1 MKQKVK
7 IPLFVIA
14 VVLCISLFTTSI
26 LSFVYAN
33 NQYQVTSAL
42 AEELITEYPNSE
54 QKIIEIVKNNHLG
67 NIEND
72 TLASYGFS
80 TADFLQSY
88 TVVSII
94 LVTACIVIFV
104 MLIAGIIYCINKKN
118 KNRIRELT
126 AYLEQINAGKDV
138 EIFSQK
144 EDMFSPLQDEICK
157 TVTEMKI
164 AKDKA
169 INERI
174 EFADSLANIAH
185 QIKTPITN
193 ISLITQVDNS
203 ENSSAINKHIKR
215 ISRLVESLLLMSK
228 IDAGVLELK
237 KNEVDVYTLLELSVE
252 ELEQNINQKN
262 IQIELPH
269 HNDVSFLGDMDWSI
283 EAFINIIKNCTE
295 HTPENGRISFDY
307 AVNPLYTEIIIS
319 DNGEGF
325 NKEDL
330 KNIFKRFYQGRNSKG
345 GLGIGLSIAKSII
358 EMQNGFITAENAKN
372 GGAQFNIRFYRH

>member
-1 MKQKVK
+1 MKQKIK
-7 IPLFVIA
+7 TPLFIIA
-14 VVLCISLFTTSI
+14 IVLCISLLTTSI

-54 QKIIEIVKNNHLG
+54 QKIVEIIKSNRFG
-67 NIEND
+67 NIKND
-72 TLASYGFS
+72 TLTSYGFNVS
-80 TADFLQSY
+80 DFLQPY
-88 TVVSII
+88 TAISVISVI
-94 LVTACIVIFV
+94 ACIIIFV

-138 EIFSQK
+138 EIISQK
-144 EDMFSPLQDEICK
+144 EDIFSILQDEICK

-164 AKDKA
+164 AKDTA

-174 EFADSLANIAH
+174 EFADSLANISH

-193 ISLITQVDNS
+193 ISLITQVDSS

-215 ISRLVESLLLMSK
+215 MSRLVESLLLMSK

-252 ELEQNINQKN
+252 ELEQNINLKN
-262 IQIELPH
+262 IQIELPNH
-269 HNDVSFLGDMDWSI
+269 SDVSFLGDMDWSM

-295 HTPENGRISFDY
+295 HTPENGKISFDY
-307 AVNPLYTEIIIS
+307 SVNPLYTEIIIS

-325 NKEDL
+325 DREDL
-330 KNIFKRFYQGRNSKG
+330 KNVFKRFYQGRNSKS

-372 GGAQFNIRFYRH
+372 GGARFNIRFYRH

>member
-7 IPLFVIA
+7 IPLFIITI
-14 VVLCISLFTTSI
+14 VLCISLLTTSI

-54 QKIIEIVKNNHLG
+54 QKIIEIIKSNHLG

-72 TLASYGFS
+72 ALTSYGFS
-80 TADFLQSY
+80 TADFLQPY
-88 TVVSII
+88 TVISIVSVI
-94 LVTACIVIFV
+94 ACIIIFV

-118 KNRIRELT
+118 KNRICELT

-138 EIFSQK
+138 EIISQK
-144 EDMFSPLQDEICK
+144 EDMFSLLQDEICK

-169 INERI
+169 VNERI

-193 ISLITQVDNS
+193 ISLITQVDSS

-215 ISRLVESLLLMSK
+215 MSRLVESLLLMSK
-228 IDAGVLELK
+228 IDAGVLKLK

-252 ELEQNINQKN
+252 ESEQNINLKN
-262 IQIELPH
+262 IQIELPNH
-269 HNDVSFLGDMDWSI
+269 SDVSFLGDMDWSM

-295 HTPENGRISFDY
+295 HTPENGKISFDY
-307 AVNPLYTEIIIS
+307 SVNPLYTEIIIS
-319 DNGEGF
+319 DNGSGF
-325 NKEDL
+325 DKEDL
-330 KNIFKRFYQGRNSKG
+330 KNVFKRFYQGKNSKG

-358 EMQNGFITAENAKN
+358 EMQNGFITAENAEN
-372 GGAQFNIRFYRH
+372 GGARFNIRFYRH

>member
-1 MKQKVK
+1 MKQKIK
-7 IPLFVIA
+7 TPLFIIV

-42 AEELITEYPNSE
+42 AEELISEYPNSE

-72 TLASYGFS
+72 TLTSYGFS
-80 TADFLQSY
+80 VSDFLQPY
-88 TVVSII
+88 TVVPIVSVI
-94 LVTACIVIFV
+94 ACIIIFA
-104 MLIAGIIYCINKKN
+104 MLIAGIIYFINKKN
-118 KNRIRELT
+118 KNRIHELT
-126 AYLEQINAGKDV
+126 VYLEQINAGKDV
-138 EIFSQK
+138 EILSKK
-144 EDMFSPLQDEICK
+144 EDMFSLLQDEICK

-164 AKDKA
+164 AKDTA

-215 ISRLVESLLLMSK
+215 MSMLVESLLLMSK
-228 IDAGVLELK
+228 IDAGVLKLK
-237 KNEVDVYTLLELSVE
+237 KNEVNVYTLLELSVE

-262 IQIELPH
+262 IQIELP
-269 HNDVSFLGDMDWSI
+269 NYSDVSFLGDMDWTM
-283 EAFINIIKNCTE
+283 EAFINIIKNCAE
-295 HTPENGRISFDY
+295 HTPENGKISFDY
-307 AVNPLYTEIIIS
+307 SVNPLYTEIIIS
-319 DNGEGF
+319 DNGIAF
-325 NKEDL
+325 DKKNL

>member
-7 IPLFVIA
+7 IPLFIIA
-14 VVLCISLFTTSI
+14 IVLCISLFTTSI

-54 QKIIEIVKNNHLG
+54 QKIIEIVKNNHLD

-72 TLASYGFS
+72 TLTSYGFS
-80 TADFLQSY
+80 VSDFLQPY
-88 TVVSII
+88 TVVSIVSVI
-94 LVTACIVIFV
+94 ACIIIFV
-104 MLIAGIIYCINKKN
+104 MLIAGIIYFINKKN
-118 KNRIRELT
+118 KNRIQELT
-126 AYLEQINAGKDV
+126 VYLEQINAGKDV
-138 EIFSQK
+138 EIISQK
-144 EDMFSPLQDEICK
+144 EDMFSLLQDEICK
-157 TVTEMKI
+157 TVIEMRI
-164 AKDKA
+164 AKDTA

-203 ENSSAINKHIKR
+203 GNSSAINKHIKR
-215 ISRLVESLLLMSK
+215 MSRLVGSLLLMSK

-262 IQIELPH
+262 IQIELPN
-269 HNDVSFLGDMDWSI
+269 HNDVSFLGDMDWSM
-283 EAFINIIKNCTE
+283 EAFINIIKNCAE
-295 HTPENGRISFDY
+295 HTPENGKISFDY
-307 AVNPLYTEIIIS
+307 SVNPLYTEITIS
-319 DNGEGF
+319 DNGTGF
-325 NKEDL
+325 DKEDL
-330 KNIFKRFYQGRNSKG
+330 KNVFKRFYQGRNSKG

-358 EMQNGFITAENAKN
+358 EMRNGFITAENVKN

>member
-7 IPLFVIA
+7 IPLFIIA
-14 VVLCISLFTTSI
+14 IVLCVSLLTTSI
-26 LSFVYAN
+26 LSVVYAN
-33 NQYQVTSAL
+33 NQYQVASAL

-54 QKIIEIVKNNHLG
+54 QKIIEIVKNNHLD

-80 TADFLQSY
+80 VADFLQPY
-88 TVVSII
+88 TVVSIVSVI
-94 LVTACIVIFV
+94 ACIIIFA
-104 MLIAGIIYCINKKN
+104 MLIVGIIYFINKKN

-138 EIFSQK
+138 EIISQK
-144 EDMFSPLQDEICK
+144 EDMFSLLQDEICK

-193 ISLITQVDNS
+193 VSLITQVDNS

-215 ISRLVESLLLMSK
+215 MSRLVESLLLMSK

-262 IQIELPH
+262 IQIELPNH
-269 HNDVSFLGDMDWSI
+269 SDVSFLGDMDWGM
-283 EAFINIIKNCTE
+283 EAFINIIKNCAE
-295 HTPENGRISFDY
+295 HTPENGKISFDY
-307 AVNPLYTEIIIS
+307 SVNPLYTEIIIS
-319 DNGEGF
+319 DNGTGF
-325 NKEDL
+325 DKEDL

-358 EMQNGFITAENAKN
+358 EMQNGFITAENTKN

>member
-7 IPLFVIA
+7 IPLFIIA
-14 VVLCISLFTTSI
+14 IVLCISLLTTLI

-54 QKIIEIVKNNHLG
+54 QKIVEIIKSNRFG
-67 NIEND
+67 NIKND
-72 TLASYGFS
+72 TLTSYGFS
-80 TADFLQSY
+80 TADFLQPY
-88 TVVSII
+88 TVISIVSVIAGTI
-94 LVTACIVIFV
+94 IFV

-118 KNRIRELT
+118 KNRIHELT

-138 EIFSQK
+138 EIISQK
-144 EDMFSPLQDEICK
+144 EDMFSLLQDEICK

-164 AKDKA
+164 AKDTA
-169 INERI
+169 VNERI
-174 EFADSLANIAH
+174 EFADSLANISH

-193 ISLITQVDNS
+193 ISLITQVDSS

-215 ISRLVESLLLMSK
+215 MSRLVESLLLMSK

-252 ELEQNINQKN
+252 ELGQNINQKN
-262 IQIELPH
+262 IQIELP
-269 HNDVSFLGDMDWSI
+269 NYSDVSFLGDMDWSM
-283 EAFINIIKNCTE
+283 EAFINIIKNCAE
-295 HTPENGRISFDY
+295 HTPENGKISFDY
-307 AVNPLYTEIIIS
+307 SVNPLYTEITIS
-319 DNGEGF
+319 DNGTGF
-325 NKEDL
+325 VKEDL
-330 KNIFKRFYQGRNSKG
+330 KNVFKRFYQGRNSKG

-358 EMQNGFITAENAKN
+358 EMQNGFITAENVKN

>member
-7 IPLFVIA
+7 IPLFIIA
-14 VVLCISLFTTSI
+14 IVLCISLFTTSI

-54 QKIIEIVKNNHLG
+54 QKIIEIVKNNHLD

-72 TLASYGFS
+72 TLTSYGFS
-80 TADFLQSY
+80 VSDFLQPY
-88 TVVSII
+88 TVVSIVSVI
-94 LVTACIVIFV
+94 ACIIIFV
-104 MLIAGIIYCINKKN
+104 MLIAGIIYFINKKN
-118 KNRIRELT
+118 KNRIQELT
-126 AYLEQINAGKDV
+126 VYLEQINAGKDV
-138 EIFSQK
+138 EIISQK
-144 EDMFSPLQDEICK
+144 EDMFSLLQDEICK
-157 TVTEMKI
+157 TVIEMRI
-164 AKDKA
+164 AKDTA

-203 ENSSAINKHIKR
+203 GNSSAINKHIKR
-215 ISRLVESLLLMSK
+215 MSRLVDSLLLMSK

-262 IQIELPH
+262 IQIELPN
-269 HNDVSFLGDMDWSI
+269 HNDVSFLGDMDWSM
-283 EAFINIIKNCTE
+283 EAFINIIKNCAE
-295 HTPENGRISFDY
+295 HTPENGKISFDY
-307 AVNPLYTEIIIS
+307 SVNPLYTEITIS
-319 DNGEGF
+319 DNGTGF
-325 NKEDL
+325 DKEDL
-330 KNIFKRFYQGRNSKG
+330 KNVFKRFYQGRNSKG

>member
-1 MKQKVK
+1 MKQKIK
-7 IPLFVIA
+7 TPLFIIA
-14 VVLCISLFTTSI
+14 IDLCISLFTTSI

-54 QKIIEIVKNNHLG
+54 QKIIEIVKNNHLD

-80 TADFLQSY
+80 VSDFLQPY
-88 TVVSII
+88 TVVSIVSVI
-94 LVTACIVIFV
+94 ACIIIFV
-104 MLIAGIIYCINKKN
+104 MLIAGIIYFINKKN
-118 KNRIRELT
+118 KNRIQELT
-126 AYLEQINAGKDV
+126 VYLEQINAGKDV
-138 EIFSQK
+138 EIISQK
-144 EDMFSPLQDEICK
+144 EDMFSLLQDEICK
-157 TVTEMKI
+157 TVIEMRI
-164 AKDKA
+164 AKDTA

-193 ISLITQVDNS
+193 VSLITQVDNS

-215 ISRLVESLLLMSK
+215 MSRLVDSLLLMSK

-252 ELEQNINQKN
+252 ELEQNINLKN
-262 IQIELPH
+262 IQIELPNH
-269 HNDVSFLGDMDWSI
+269 SDVSFLGDMDWSM

-295 HTPENGRISFDY
+295 HTPENGKISFDY
-307 AVNPLYTEIIIS
+307 SVNPLYTEIIIS

-325 NKEDL
+325 YKEDL

-358 EMQNGFITAENAKN
+358 EIQNGFITAENAEN
-372 GGAQFNIRFYRH
+372 CGAQFNIRFYRH